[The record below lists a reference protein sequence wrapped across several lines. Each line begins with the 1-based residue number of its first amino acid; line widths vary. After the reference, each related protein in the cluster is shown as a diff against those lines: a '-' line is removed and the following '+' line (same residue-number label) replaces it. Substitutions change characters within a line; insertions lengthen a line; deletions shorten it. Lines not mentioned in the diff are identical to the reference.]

1 MTDVPYLLRS
11 AEIRSAR
18 RRFRHPWNRDS
29 EVVLTQLAPLTG
41 LKRTGVSV
49 VSIAPGKAS
58 FVPHMHHREEEWVY
72 IISGSGTADI
82 GDDQYPVEAGDFMGF
97 PPATVAHNL
106 RNTGDETLVYLMG
119 GESLEHEIAD
129 FPEHGRRMIRL
140 GETMDIFDLSDA
152 RPMDPFTLDEIE
164 EEGGDD

>member
-1 MTDVPYLLRS
+1 MSDSPYL
-11 AEIRSAR
+11 IRRDQVSKAR
-18 RRFRHPWNRDS
+18 RRFRHPWNPDS
-29 EVVLTQLAPLTG
+29 EVILTQLAPLTG
-41 LKRTGVSV
+41 LKRTGVSL
-49 VSIAPGKAS
+49 VSIPPGKQS

-72 IISGSGTADI
+72 IISGSGTADM
-82 GDDQYPVEAGDFMGF
+82 GDDHYPVEAGDFMGF

-140 GETMDIFDLSDA
+140 GETMDIFDLSDS
-152 RPMDPFTLDEIE
+152 RPMDPFTLDEVE
-164 EEGGDD
+164 DEGGDD